1 MARRSKAREVAVQM
15 LYQVDLNPS
24 VELRAVRDMVDE
36 SLDDEELREF
46 AWRLF
51 VGVMEVR
58 SMLDLKIQSVAENW
72 SVKRMAPTDRNV
84 LRLGAFELI
93 NTDTPHRVVLDEAI
107 ELARVFG
114 SAQSAQFVNGVLDKL
129 VPPEKRKANEAS
141 ES

>member
-84 LRLGAFELI
+84 LRLGAYEILYSE
-93 NTDTPHRVVLDEAI
+93 TPDRV
-107 ELARVFG
+107 ARGGDRGFG
-114 SAQSAQFVNGVLDKL
+114 KSRIHHARF
-129 VPPEKRKANEAS
+129 R
-141 ES
+141 

>member
-15 LYQVDLNPS
+15 LYQVDLNPT
-24 VELRAVRDMVDE
+24 VELRSVRAMVDE
-36 SLDDEELREF
+36 ALDDDHELQEF

-58 SMLDLKIQSVAENW
+58 PMLDQKIQSVAENW
-72 SVKRMAPTDRNV
+72 SLKRMAPTDRNV

-114 SAQSAQFVNGVLDKL
+114 SAQSAQFVNGLLDKL
-129 VPPEKRKANEAS
+129 VPPEKRVAKDGE
-141 ES
+141 